1 MKLIQKA
8 IIKKG
13 ERFLILRRSP
23 KATFFPSHWDFPGG
37 KLEQGEDPRAGVER
51 EVLEET
57 GLHVTATAIAGTYDM
72 VLRGIPHRFIL
83 YKTEGSVGDVRLS
96 GEHTAYRWATR
107 EEILKLKT
115 EPYIRKYFEEHSE
128 RG

>member
-8 IIKKG
+8 IIKRMGK
-13 ERFLILRRSP
+13 FLILHRSP
-23 KATFFPSHWDFPGG
+23 KAAFFPSHWDFPGG

-57 GLHVTATAIAGTYDM
+57 GLRVTATAIAGAYDM

-83 YKTEGSVGDVRLS
+83 YQTEGSVGDVRLS
-96 GEHTAYRWATR
+96 GEHTTYRCVTR
-107 EEILKLKT
+107 KGILKLKT
-115 EPYIRKYFEEHSE
+115 EPYIRIYFEKHSK
-128 RG
+128 GG